1 MCQRAACRDNLTV
14 ERVGRRPPQ
23 GEQLPNSVYAPNT
36 PGAYWGPRDAVR
48 CATDSDSRTLKGSNL
63 LLLNRQ
69 QVESLL
75 DLDALVE
82 ALAPAM
88 AELSAGRVSMP
99 GRSVA
104 QVEGRHGLLGV
115 MPAYLPQSK
124 TLSCKLVTL
133 FPENKDTPTHQ
144 AVVLLFDPASGAP
157 AAMLDGT
164 SITAIRTAAGS
175 ALATRLLARPEA
187 ERLLII
193 GTGVQALSHAR
204 AVSRVRKLRDI
215 RVAGRD
221 AAKCAAFAH
230 DLQRELGIPA
240 AACALSAA
248 AFKDAHV
255 VCATTHTV
263 EPVVR
268 GAWLEPGTHVNS
280 VGMNAAGHEV
290 DAEAVRRAQVY
301 VEYRAAALA
310 PPPSGANDLVGAAL
324 RGEIGEVVAGSC
336 PGRESPQQITLY
348 KSVGVAV
355 QDAVAARLVYD
366 AALKRGLGERVEL

>member
-1 MCQRAACRDNLTV
+1 M
-14 ERVGRRPPQ
+14 
-23 GEQLPNSVYAPNT
+23 
-36 PGAYWGPRDAVR
+36 
-48 CATDSDSRTLKGSNL
+48 
-63 LLLNRQ
+63 LLLNRR

-99 GRSVA
+99 GRTVA
-104 QVEGRHGLLGV
+104 QVQKPRGLLGV
-115 MPAYLPQSK
+115 MPAFLPKSQ

-133 FPENKDTPTHQ
+133 FPENRDRPTHQ
-144 AVVLLFDPASGAP
+144 AVVLLFDPASGVP
-157 AAMLDGT
+157 MAMLDGT

-175 ALATRLLARPEA
+175 ALATRLLARSDA

-204 AVSRVRKLRDI
+204 AVSRVRKLNDI

-221 AAKCAAFAH
+221 SGKSAAFAQA
-230 DLQRELGIPA
+230 LQRELGIPA
-240 AACALSAA
+240 AACPLSAA
-248 AFKDAHV
+248 AFEDAHI
-255 VCATTHTV
+255 VCATTHAV

-280 VGMNAAGHEV
+280 VGMNAAGREV

-301 VEYRAAALA
+301 VEHRAAALA
-310 PPPSGANDLVGAAL
+310 PPPSGVNDLVGAEV
-324 RGEIGEVVAGSC
+324 RGEIGEVVAGIC

-355 QDAVAARLVYD
+355 QDAVAAQLVYD
-366 AALKRGLGERVEL
+366 AAVKRGLGEQVEL